1 MPGIEH
7 APDGVTV
14 VQGDEAISTEAVVA
28 NAEAHVEI
36 ARIDAEASVERA
48 EIQAETEVAAIEAA
62 AEVATAVT
70 REELDECRRNIETL
84 QTGQTTLLSQ
94 TQLILDQLAE
104 LTEEETEEEASPP
117 NPQEPPESERD
128 VHPEAR
134 TPEAE
139 SPPEPEKKKPRV
151 NWT

>member
-1 MPGIEH
+1 MSGEGI
-7 APDGVTV
+7 TV
-14 VQGDEAISTEAVVA
+14 VAGDAPAEVAAVEAH
-28 NAEAHVEI
+28 AEAAVEI
-36 ARIDAEASVERA
+36 AAIQEEGATERA
-48 EIQAETEVAAIEAA
+48 QIQAEVETAHIEAA
-62 AEVATAVT
+62 AEVASAVT

-84 QTGQTTLLSQ
+84 QTGQTTLISQ

-104 LTEEETEEEASPP
+104 LTEEEALPP

-128 VHPEAR
+128 AHPEAR

>member
-1 MPGIEH
+1 MSGEGIM
-7 APDGVTV
+7 
-14 VQGDEAISTEAVVA
+14 VVA
-28 NAEAHVEI
+28 GDAPAEVAAVEAHAEAAVEI
-36 ARIDAEASVERA
+36 AAIQEEGATERA
-48 EIQAETEVAAIEAA
+48 QIQAEVETAHIEAA
-62 AEVATAVT
+62 AEVASAVT

-104 LTEEETEEEASPP
+104 LTEEVEEEVSLPSPH
-117 NPQEPPESERD
+117 ERPENEKGA
-128 VHPEAR
+128 HPEAR